1 MLFIFVSSR
10 ATRMPAFWEYPPP
23 PHDYTF
29 YWFISDPK
37 SKQDKVQ
44 VTNLNKLPN
53 IYILEFCKNLYM
65 EHTFCICVIR
75 CINMRWIQQVLL
87 KIQSNTIPSTDRW
100 TDGQR
105 WNQYTPCPT
114 SLKWGYIKIVSD
126 IQAVYACKVR
136 KCGQNILGHQYST
149 WVIAFKYVVLLNI

>member
-1 MLFIFVSSR
+1 MLFIFVSPR

-23 PHDYTF
+23 LHDDYTF
-29 YWFISDPK
+29 YWFIWDPK
-37 SKQDKVQ
+37 SKQDKVK

-65 EHTFCICVIR
+65 EHTFCSCLMR
-75 CINMRWIQQVLL
+75 CINMKWIQKVEDTEQHHS
-87 KIQSNTIPSTDRW
+87 IHRQMDRR
-100 TDGQR
+100 TR
-105 WNQYTPCPT
+105 WNQYIPCPT

-136 KCGQNILGHQYST
+136 KCGQNILGHQYSI